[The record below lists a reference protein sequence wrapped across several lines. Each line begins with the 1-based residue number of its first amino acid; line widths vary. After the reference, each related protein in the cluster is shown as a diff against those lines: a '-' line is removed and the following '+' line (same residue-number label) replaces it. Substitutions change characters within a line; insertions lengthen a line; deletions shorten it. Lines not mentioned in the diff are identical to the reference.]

1 MEQESEFLKHIPC
14 EECGSSDGNS
24 LYTDG
29 HTYCFVCNT
38 YQKGESSMNTVVEF
52 DFEKTKHS
60 FMSGNYTEL
69 NARNIK
75 RATCEKWDYMIGQHG
90 ADVVH
95 IANYK
100 NAAGETVAQKIRF
113 RNKEFKVL
121 GDAKAMG
128 LYGMHLWA
136 TGGKQVVVT
145 EGEIDALSLSQAQNL
160 KWPVVSVP
168 HGAQSAAKA
177 IRKNLEWLL
186 KFDSVVFMFDNDEAG
201 KAAAVEC
208 AKLLPPNRAKIAHL
222 PLKDANEMLVAGRSA
237 ELLQCMWD
245 ATDYRPDGIVAATD
259 LWDQLVTRTAIP
271 FWDFPYKGLN
281 KKLLG
286 LRRGEI
292 CTFTA
297 GSGVGKSAFCREIA
311 YDLMEQGCT
320 VGYVALEENNDRTLL
335 GFMGIHANKPLHQL
349 PDIAVEQYRDSYDHV
364 APKLFLYDHWGSTE
378 SDNLLDKIRFL
389 VHGCECDVIIL
400 DHLSMVVSG
409 VTSDDAADE
418 RRLIDNTMTAL
429 RKLVEE
435 LQCGM
440 ILVSHLR
447 RPQGD
452 RGYERGQETSLN
464 SLRGSHAIAQ
474 LSDAVIG
481 LERDQQGE
489 QPNVTTIRILKNRFT
504 GDTGVAGYTEY
515 QRETGRLRELDD
527 PDQAVSTGYSADWET
542 DG

>member
-29 HTYCFVCNT
+29 HTYCFVCNAHK
-38 YQKGESSMNTVVEF
+38 KGETTMNTVVEF
-52 DFEKTKHS
+52 DIDKTKHS
-60 FMSGNYTEL
+60 FMSGQHTAITN
-69 NARNIK
+69 RNIK

-90 ADVVH
+90 ADMVH

-100 NAAGETVAQKIRF
+100 NSAGETVAQKIRF

-121 GDAKAMG
+121 GDAKSMG

-136 TGGKQVVVT
+136 SGGKQVVVT
-145 EGEIDALSLSQAQNL
+145 EGEMDALSLSQAQNL

-168 HGAQSAAKA
+168 HGAQSAPKA

-201 KAAAVEC
+201 KTAAVEC

-259 LWDQLVTRTAIP
+259 LWDQLVSRTAVP
-271 FWDFPYKGLN
+271 FWDFPYSGLN
-281 KKLLG
+281 EKLLG

-297 GSGVGKSAFCREIA
+297 GSGVGKSAFCREIS
-311 YDLMEQGCT
+311 YSLMEQGCK

-349 PDIAVEQYRDSYDHV
+349 PDIVVEQYRDSYDHV
-364 APKLFLYDHWGSTE
+364 APNLFLYDHWGSTE

-474 LSDAVIG
+474 LSDSVIG

-489 QPNVTTIRILKNRFT
+489 QPNVTTIRVLKNRFT

-527 PDQAVSTGYSADWET
+527 PDQAVPAGYSADWET

>member
-29 HTYCFVCNT
+29 HQYCFVCQT
-38 YQKGESSMNTVVEF
+38 HKKGEDQMNTVVEMPNQIQ
-52 DFEKTKHS
+52 KSALINGQITHLS
-60 FMSGNYTEL
+60 
-69 NARNIK
+69 ARNIK
-75 RATCEKWDYMIGQHG
+75 RETCEKWDYRIGQYNG
-90 ADVVH
+90 EQVQV
-95 IANYK
+95 ANYK
-100 NAAGETVAQKIRF
+100 NLQGEVVAQKLRF
-113 RNKEFKVL
+113 RNKDFKIL
-121 GDAKAMG
+121 GNAKEIG

-136 TGGKQVVVT
+136 SGGKQVVVT

-160 KWPVVSVP
+160 KWAVVSVP

-177 IRKNLEWLL
+177 VRKNLEWLL
-186 KFDSVVFMFDNDEAG
+186 KFETVVFMFDNDEAG
-201 KAAAVEC
+201 KAASIEC
-208 AKLLPPNRAKIAHL
+208 AKLMPPNRAKIAHL

-245 ATDYRPDGIVAATD
+245 ATTYRPDGIVSARD
-259 LWDQLVTRTAIP
+259 MWDSLVSRTAVP
-271 FWDFPYKGLN
+271 FWDFPFKGLN
-281 KKLLG
+281 DKLLG
-286 LRRGEI
+286 IRRGEI

-311 YDLMEQGCT
+311 YDLMEQGCKI
-320 VGYVALEENNDRTLL
+320 GYVALEENNDRTLL
-335 GFMGIHANKPLHQL
+335 GFMGIRENKPLHQL
-349 PDIAVEQYRDSYDHV
+349 PEIAVEEYRDAFEHV
-364 APKLFLYDHWGSTE
+364 ADKLFLYDHWGSTD

-409 VTSDDAADE
+409 LTADQDNDE
-418 RRLIDNTMTAL
+418 RRLIDYTMTAL
-429 RKLVEE
+429 RKLAEE

-474 LSDAVIG
+474 LSDSVIG

-489 QPNVTTIRILKNRFT
+489 NPDVTTIRVLKNRFT
-504 GDTGVAGYTEY
+504 GETGVAGFAEY
-515 QRETGRLRELDD
+515 QRKTGRLRELTD
-527 PDQAVSTGYSADWET
+527 PDQAVSQGYTADWET